1 MPERGGSQTHMRTIK
16 LIHAADF
23 HLDSPYQSL
32 SASKAAVCRQEQSLM
47 LQRLIDLAEE
57 ESADLMLLA
66 GDLLDSANTRGETGE
81 VLLRQLGRVPCP
93 VVIAPGSLDWFSDRS
108 PWARLKLPENVTV
121 FREQAVRMVSIP
133 SASVRVYGAAFTD
146 RTAPALL
153 RGFHAERKSDVYNL
167 LCMHGEVGNPQSL
180 CNPITDEDLAAS
192 GIDYAALGHNHT
204 ASGLRRSGGCSY
216 AWPGCPQG
224 HGFDECGERG
234 VYVVTLS
241 PEGCSLRPVSI
252 AVRQYRTLEL
262 DITGKDPLL
271 LIHTSLPDDS
281 VRDVYRITLTGESA
295 LAPDLRKLH
304 QNLDEMF
311 FSLQLKDRTRLP
323 EEIWTTAGNDS
334 LRGLFLDKLRT
345 LQEAAQTDA
354 EKQRL
359 EQAARWGLAALTGGE
374 EVAVHE
380 NP

>member
-1 MPERGGSQTHMRTIK
+1 MRTIK

-23 HLDSPYQSL
+23 HLDSPFQGL
-32 SASKAAVCRQEQSLM
+32 SASKAAVCRQEESLM
-47 LQRLIDLAEE
+47 LQRLIDLVEE

-81 VLLRQLGRVPCP
+81 DLLRQLGRVPCP
-93 VVIAPGSLDWFSDRS
+93 VVIAPGSGDWYGERS

-121 FREQAVRMVSIP
+121 FREQAIHLVSIP
-133 SASVRVYGAAFTD
+133 SASARVYGAAFTD

-180 CNPITDEDLAAS
+180 CNPITEEDLAAS
-192 GIDYAALGHNHT
+192 GIDYAALGHDHT
-204 ASGLRRSGGCSY
+204 AGGLRRSGGCSY

-224 HGFDECGERG
+224 RSFDECGERG

-323 EEIWTTAGNDS
+323 EEIWTSAGNDS
-334 LRGLFLDKLRT
+334 LRGLFLEKLLT
-345 LQEAAQTDA
+345 LRDAARTDA
-354 EKQRL
+354 ERLRL

>member
-1 MPERGGSQTHMRTIK
+1 MRTVK

-23 HLDSPYQSL
+23 HLDSPFQSL
-32 SASKAAVCRQEQSLM
+32 PASKAAVCRQEQTLM
-47 LQRLIDLAEE
+47 LQRLAELAEA
-57 ESADLMLLA
+57 ESADLLPLP

-81 VLLRQLGRVPCP
+81 VLLRQLSRVPCP
-93 VVIAPGSLDWFSDRS
+93 VVIAPGSQDWYSDRS

-121 FREQAVRMVSIP
+121 FREQAIHLVSIP

-153 RGFHAERKSDVYNL
+153 RGFHAERKHDVYNL

-180 CNPITDEDLAAS
+180 CNPISEEDLAAS
-192 GIDYAALGHNHT
+192 GIDYAALGHDHT
-204 ASGLRRSGGCSY
+204 ASGLRRTGGCSY

-224 HGFDECGERG
+224 RSFDECGERS

-252 AVRQYRTLEL
+252 AIRQYRTLDL
-262 DITGKDPLL
+262 DLTGKDPLL

-311 FSLQLKDRTRLP
+311 FSLHLKDRTRLP
-323 EEIWTTAGNDS
+323 EEIWASAGSDS
-334 LRGLFLDKLRT
+334 LKGLFLEKLCSLRD
-345 LQEAAQTDA
+345 AAKTDE

-359 EQAARWGLAALTGGE
+359 EQAARWGLAALTNGE